1 MDFNNYSNIVDDRAR
16 ELERSRVMPFLMR
29 KVYTWMALALTI
41 TAIVAYGIGNSP
53 GLLMSL
59 FGSKM
64 PMLVLFAAEIGL
76 VIWLSAR
83 LSRISITTATVGFIA
98 FSILNGMTM
107 SVFFAVYTTAS
118 IALTF
123 FVSAGLA
130 PWP

>member
-76 VIWLSAR
+76 VIGCRPASAASRSPR
-83 LSRISITTATVGFIA
+83 LPWASSPSPSSTV
-98 FSILNGMTM
+98 
-107 SVFFAVYTTAS
+107 
-118 IALTF
+118 
-123 FVSAGLA
+123 
-130 PWP
+130 